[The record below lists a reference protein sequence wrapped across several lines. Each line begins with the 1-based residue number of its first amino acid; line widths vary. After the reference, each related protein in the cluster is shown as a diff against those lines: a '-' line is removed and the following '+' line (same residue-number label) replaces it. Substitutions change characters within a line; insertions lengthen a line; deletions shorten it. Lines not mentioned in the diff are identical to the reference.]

1 MDRDAETPDL
11 MERICLGNSLE
22 DESERQRGEIGICR
36 FLPGVQDA
44 SEDVLSKM
52 CLDGSTGSVP

>member
-22 DESERQRGEIGICR
+22 DESERLR
-36 FLPGVQDA
+36 VDNA
-44 SEDVLSKM
+44 AK
-52 CLDGSTGSVP
+52 